1 MSKPLTTLGEQ
12 IAAKGGDWRAQLRA
26 ADVPRRP
33 PPSSASADRGY
44 VEQPGESAPPP
55 TPPPA
60 TPRRRVETPTLTAPV
75 ALIRTHYTREGERK
89 PRSALDELLEEH
101 VNEELAKAPAPPP
114 DPAPLQLEAPPV
126 AAKKKRKFT
135 DKATQI
141 AAVRRVLA
149 GENAAAIARE
159 LGVHPSNIANWK
171 RVHAAAIKRSPKPR
185 EPEPAQS
192 SSPAGNGALPP
203 PPTLQLDGLEAYI
216 QAVVDRAV
224 AVRVRSELRRLL
236 GGEGS

>member
-75 ALIRTHYTREGERK
+75 ALIRTHYT
-89 PRSALDELLEEH
+89 
-101 VNEELAKAPAPPP
+101 EELAKAPPPPP